1 MKYSDDMIAKR
12 EDDNGAVVNMVVKYT
27 DDEITK

>member
-1 MKYSDDMIAKR
+1 VKYSDDMIAKR
-12 EDDNGAVVNMVVKYT
+12 EDDNSAVVNKIVKYT